1 MNALELISRRERK
14 QIEIER
20 SRDYANCGVKS
31 GGDIW
36 TTYVTRQLL
45 VPGGGGYVRMEFCGV
60 AFEIM
65 ELETDELPMSENGR
79 TRPMILGSQSNPSP
93 NGGLQSIMKL

>member
-1 MNALELISRRERK
+1 MNAMELISRREGK
-14 QIEIER
+14 WNEIER
-20 SRDYANCGVKS
+20 PKDYTDCGVKS

-45 VPGGGGYVRMEFCGV
+45 VPAGGGYVRMEFCGV
-60 AFEIM
+60 AFKIM

-79 TRPMILGSQSNPSP
+79 TRPVVLGSQPNPSP
-93 NGGLQSIMKL
+93 NGGLKKYNEP